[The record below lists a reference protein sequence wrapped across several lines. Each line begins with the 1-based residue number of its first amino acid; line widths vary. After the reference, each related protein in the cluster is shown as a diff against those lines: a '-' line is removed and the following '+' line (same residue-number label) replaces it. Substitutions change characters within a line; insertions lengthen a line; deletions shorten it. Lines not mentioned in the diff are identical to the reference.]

1 MSARVEF
8 SADSDQEVVVI
19 DDDDSEEDECLDMS
33 NPLAHVKKVPTT
45 SSATPSRRHSSTSDS
60 AQDKIVQVV
69 HNPATNGKSV
79 SPTQHVLAPSRGKGS
94 IASNRSPPHGTK
106 EGGQGSMT
114 SPIDLPESE
123 EDESFAEQPP
133 VTLSPPSSD
142 VDEVFVPP
150 MAKPSITLSKWASRF
165 LAPRAPAAVVD
176 ELDLQPMQDFILDDF
191 GTRFRGTT
199 DPDPVVDDDDDDDG
213 NSDGDDASNKL
224 VVGAPIVH
232 KSPPS
237 TAATK
242 DTAAPTKPRKESRYF
257 RKDLT
262 TKCFNCGEIGHM
274 SNACVNSTNCPNG
287 RYYLDFCGTSHTFAS
302 HLMQLPSAMTST
314 PFQAGDQSWASL
326 GECLDRDLQRL
337 QTATTT
343 SLVEVEAM
351 FGEIMSLMNASPHA
365 STALTR
371 QNGQIDESSL
381 FDQRAS
387 PTVANLQK
395 AAVDDK
401 ATNTANRS
409 LGTKA
414 TQTTQPAACIPD
426 EASVLPNNVQLSLE
440 LCLTRSLRRNKL
452 NDLGNASVAARG
464 DVGDACHGTNEEHD
478 GTLIAEREHATTQST
493 PKLGKNQMRRLKR
506 EQIWTSVKER
516 KRKKKEEM
524 KALRPVVEQL
534 VLDTSDEA
542 VLMRKERAILKR
554 ESFLMRANEGPT
566 IVIDCGF
573 EHDMTSRE
581 KKSLSQ
587 QIMYSCAF
595 SYGVNKRSDS
605 PATMFLTSLHGETES
620 NLCKISGFGT
630 WIGCTATPKSYMD
643 IFKKESLVYLT
654 ADSPNVINDLDTDKV
669 YIIGGIV
676 DRNRLKGATYDRAK
690 AQGIQTAKLP
700 LDKVLEMGQATRV
713 LTVNHG
719 MPSHRTSLTV
729 SALVFQILVDYTTVR
744 DWTQATLSALPE
756 RKGAQPKGAE

>member
-274 SNACVNSTNCPNG
+274 SNACVNSTVLRPCFMCGYRDHKANECPHLLCHRCNEPGHEARNCPNG
-287 RYYLDFCGTSHTFAS
+287 RYYLDFCGTCGAADHDSRECPPRLRDAKLARCMVCFERG
-302 HLMQLPSAMTST
+302 HLVRRWCGWKRRQELCRAVCHIPAQQISVFIAPSA
-314 PFQAGDQSWASL
+314 A
-326 GECLDRDLQRL
+326 DRTRPRNAVVAL
-337 QTATTT
+337 TATVADRLTT
-343 SLVEVEAM
+343 
-351 FGEIMSLMNASPHA
+351 
-365 STALTR
+365 TA
-371 QNGQIDESSL
+371 GIDS
-381 FDQRAS
+381 
-387 PTVANLQK
+387 
-395 AAVDDK
+395 
-401 ATNTANRS
+401 
-409 LGTKA
+409 
-414 TQTTQPAACIPD
+414 
-426 EASVLPNNVQLSLE
+426 
-440 LCLTRSLRRNKL
+440 
-452 NDLGNASVAARG
+452 
-464 DVGDACHGTNEEHD
+464 
-478 GTLIAEREHATTQST
+478 ATTGG
-493 PKLGKNQMRRLKR
+493 PCMHLKLPR
-506 EQIWTSVKER
+506 
-516 KRKKKEEM
+516 
-524 KALRPVVEQL
+524 
-534 VLDTSDEA
+534 
-542 VLMRKERAILKR
+542 RAISAMKQGILQP
-554 ESFLMRANEGPT
+554 SA
-566 IVIDCGF
+566 
-573 EHDMTSRE
+573 
-581 KKSLSQ
+581 Q
-587 QIMYSCAF
+587 Q
-595 SYGVNKRSDS
+595 DLPS
-605 PATMFLTSLHGETES
+605 PATASSTRDSTARTTHTAAPPSDSAPTS
-620 NLCKISGFGT
+620 
-630 WIGCTATPKSYMD
+630 
-643 IFKKESLVYLT
+643 
-654 ADSPNVINDLDTDKV
+654 
-669 YIIGGIV
+669 
-676 DRNRLKGATYDRAK
+676 
-690 AQGIQTAKLP
+690 
-700 LDKVLEMGQATRV
+700 
-713 LTVNHG
+713 
-719 MPSHRTSLTV
+719 
-729 SALVFQILVDYTTVR
+729 TTGSR
-744 DWTQATLSALPE
+744 MRRGSFH
-756 RKGAQPKGAE
+756 GAERSTGTFVALWKPQSGDKGEYKIFMLQ

>member
-274 SNACVNSTNCPNG
+274 SNACVNSTVLRPCFMCGYRDHKANECPHLLCHRCNEPGHEARNCPNG
-287 RYYLDFCGTSHTFAS
+287 RYYLDFCGTCGAADHDSRECPPRLRDAKLARCMVCFERGHLSCVPHTRPANKRIYCPKCCGPHTAEECCGRTDGHRGRSAYDDSRHRFSDNGRALYAFEATKTCYKCNETGHIAAQCS
-302 HLMQLPSAMTST
+302 AGPAKPRHGVKHQRFDSADDAYGSAPKRQRTHL
-314 PFQAGDQSWASL
+314 
-326 GECLDRDLQRL
+326 
-337 QTATTT
+337 
-343 SLVEVEAM
+343 
-351 FGEIMSLMNASPHA
+351 
-365 STALTR
+365 
-371 QNGQIDESSL
+371 
-381 FDQRAS
+381 
-387 PTVANLQK
+387 
-395 AAVDDK
+395 
-401 ATNTANRS
+401 
-409 LGTKA
+409 
-414 TQTTQPAACIPD
+414 
-426 EASVLPNNVQLSLE
+426 
-440 LCLTRSLRRNKL
+440 
-452 NDLGNASVAARG
+452 
-464 DVGDACHGTNEEHD
+464 HD
-478 GTLIAEREHATTQST
+478 GQSYA
-493 PKLGKNQMRRLKR
+493 KRVFSRR
-506 EQIWTSVKER
+506 
-516 KRKKKEEM
+516 
-524 KALRPVVEQL
+524 
-534 VLDTSDEA
+534 
-542 VLMRKERAILKR
+542 
-554 ESFLMRANEGPT
+554 
-566 IVIDCGF
+566 
-573 EHDMTSRE
+573 
-581 KKSLSQ
+581 
-587 QIMYSCAF
+587 
-595 SYGVNKRSDS
+595 
-605 PATMFLTSLHGETES
+605 
-620 NLCKISGFGT
+620 
-630 WIGCTATPKSYMD
+630 
-643 IFKKESLVYLT
+643 
-654 ADSPNVINDLDTDKV
+654 
-669 YIIGGIV
+669 
-676 DRNRLKGATYDRAK
+676 
-690 AQGIQTAKLP
+690 
-700 LDKVLEMGQATRV
+700 
-713 LTVNHG
+713 
-719 MPSHRTSLTV
+719 
-729 SALVFQILVDYTTVR
+729 
-744 DWTQATLSALPE
+744 
-756 RKGAQPKGAE
+756 